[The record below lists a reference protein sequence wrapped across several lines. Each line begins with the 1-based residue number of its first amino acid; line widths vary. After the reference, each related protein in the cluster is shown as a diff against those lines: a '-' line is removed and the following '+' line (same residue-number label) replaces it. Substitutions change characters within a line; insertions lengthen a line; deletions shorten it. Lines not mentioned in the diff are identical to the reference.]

1 MSVRGSI
8 LVVCLVVF
16 ATPVAGQSLF
26 SSTGL
31 GLPLESVDGRARALG
46 NLGLGLSG
54 GALLPT
60 DPAAAARLRLPT
72 GVLVAQPVWAD
83 ASSGGETN
91 YYRSTRFPLVAAGYP
106 LLSGVVSLH
115 FSSILDQ
122 DFSGVRTVDYSFGG
136 QQVIATDSYE
146 QNGTVSSMNVGYARM
161 FGEVTSVGV
170 TVGRYTGKVDR
181 TLVRTIAADDATTSN
196 VLPYVSS
203 GSWSYGGF
211 LITAGAATRLI
222 DLVNVSASATWSSNL
237 KADASSTTTT
247 GDGSYDIPLQLRLG
261 ASADLAPGLTL
272 SASAARA
279 DWSSVQGDL
288 TGSNEAR
295 TSLAYG
301 VGLELD
307 QARLLGRQAPLRIGF
322 RHAGLPFSIGAD
334 AVSERIFTGGLGL
347 ALNQTG
353 EFLLAALDLAVE
365 RGRRTA
371 GSLTENFWRGT
382 LAVRLSGL

>member
-1 MSVRGSI
+1 MRPRNAI
-8 LVVCLVVF
+8 AALCLALF
-16 ATPVAGQSLF
+16 AAPVAGQSLF
-26 SSTGL
+26 SSSGL
-31 GLPLESVDGRARALG
+31 GVPLESADARARALG
-46 NLGLGLSG
+46 NLGLGLSD

-106 LLSGVVSLH
+106 MLGGLVSVH

-122 DFSGVRTVDYSFGG
+122 DFTGVREVDYSFGG

-161 FGEVTSVGV
+161 LGEVTSVGV
-170 TVGRYTGKVDR
+170 TIGRYTGKVDR
-181 TLVRTIAADDATTSN
+181 TLIRTITADDATTSN

-211 LITAGAATRLI
+211 LITAGAASRLI

-237 KADASSTTTT
+237 SADASSTTTT
-247 GDGSYDIPLQLRLG
+247 GDGSYDIPIQLRLG

-295 TSLAYG
+295 ATLAVG
-301 VGLELD
+301 VGLELT
-307 QARLLGRQAPLRIGF
+307 QARLLGRQAPLRVGF
-322 RHAGLPFSIGAD
+322 RHSDLPFSIGAD
-334 AVSERIFTGGLGL
+334 SASERIFSGGFGL

-353 EFLLAALDLAVE
+353 EFLLASLDLAVE

-371 GSLTENFWRGT
+371 GPLTENFWRGT
-382 LAVRLSGL
+382 LSLRLSGL

>member
-1 MSVRGSI
+1 MVA
-8 LVVCLVVF
+8 LCLAVF

-26 SSTGL
+26 SSSGL
-31 GLPLESVDGRARALG
+31 GLPLESVDARARALG

-60 DPAAAARLRLPT
+60 DPAAAARLVLPT

-91 YYRSTRFPLVAAGYP
+91 YFRSTRFPLVAAGYP
-106 LLSGVVSLH
+106 LLGGLVSVH
-115 FSSILDQ
+115 FSSLLDQ
-122 DFSGVRTVDYSFGG
+122 DFTGVREVDYSFGG
-136 QQVIATDSYE
+136 QQVVATDSYE

-161 FGEVTSVGV
+161 LGEVTSVGV
-170 TVGRYTGKVDR
+170 TIGRYTGKVDR
-181 TLVRTIAADDATTSN
+181 TLIRTIAADDATTSN

-211 LITAGAATRLI
+211 LITAGAATRLV

-237 KADASSTTTT
+237 DADASSTTTS

-272 SASAARA
+272 SASVARA
-279 DWSSVQGDL
+279 DWSSVQSDL
-288 TGSNEAR
+288 TGSNDAR
-295 TSLAYG
+295 ATLAFG
-301 VGLELD
+301 AGLELT

-322 RHAGLPFSIGAD
+322 RNADLPFSIGTDKA
-334 AVSERIFTGGLGL
+334 SERIFSGGFGL

-353 EFLLAALDLAVE
+353 EFLLASVDLAME
-365 RGRRTA
+365 RGRRSA
-371 GSLTENFWRGT
+371 GPLTENFWRGT
-382 LAVRLSGL
+382 LSLRLSGL